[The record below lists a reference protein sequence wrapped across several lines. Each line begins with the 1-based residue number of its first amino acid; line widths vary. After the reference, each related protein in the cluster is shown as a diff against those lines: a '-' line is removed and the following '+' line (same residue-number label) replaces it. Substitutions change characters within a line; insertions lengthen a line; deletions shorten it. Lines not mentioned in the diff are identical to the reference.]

1 MRPTQAREKDAWD
14 QKLAHDQQD
23 DPHPGGPDDA
33 AQLLGGR
40 QVLGGV
46 QIEGVEHDDPH
57 QRGEGDDDGFT
68 GRHELARIAQ
78 GVGGQQGHH
87 HAEGVREGEPHG
99 DPAVAAQRGTAGR
112 DRRRPGCGME
122 PGLACPGPQEL
133 LGGAGTVVVEALVPK
148 CRECMPATT
157 PRPKRWRRCHRAR
170 RSSATHD
177 PVDTS
182 PLARYLVEPHAT

>member
-1 MRPTQAREKDAWD
+1 MRPTQAREKDDLD

-99 DPAVAAQRGTAGR
+99 DLAVAAQRATAGR
-112 DRRRPGCGME
+112 GCGME
-122 PGLACPGPQEL
+122 PGLAGPGLIEL
-133 LGGAGTVVVEALVPK
+133 LGGAGTVVVRGVGADMHGRPFAATRAAQVTDQLACDALSQGCTCDELPNNQHPARGSCAPSLK
-148 CRECMPATT
+148 CT
-157 PRPKRWRRCHRAR
+157 
-170 RSSATHD
+170 
-177 PVDTS
+177 
-182 PLARYLVEPHAT
+182 